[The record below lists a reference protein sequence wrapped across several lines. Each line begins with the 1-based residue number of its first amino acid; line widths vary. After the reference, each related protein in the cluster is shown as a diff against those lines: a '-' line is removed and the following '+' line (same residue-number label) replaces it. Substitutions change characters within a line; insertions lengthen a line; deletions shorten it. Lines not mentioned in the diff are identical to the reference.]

1 MDYWIHIAGQNLLVV
16 LDIAWWIIALRITK
30 TAGWR
35 ALICLFMAPQLCA
48 AILIARDVDLSLYV
62 PTAALAGIMVWHY
75 FGLPAITGVGVLYV
89 CIQMMRRRRL
99 QLGSA
104 LTPPMESSPSIV
116 SAGIKTRN
124 RDGLPAFQTIG
135 RLFSLSPRERA
146 GVRENRS
153 NESVMRL
160 RNEAPTISR
169 RDFIGACAAI
179 VPPLCTFSI
188 TGIAM
193 GQLDKFRVRRFTLS
207 LPSLPKQLD
216 GLTIAHVSDVHVG
229 EWTHGPVL
237 KKIVDST
244 NALRADLVVV
254 TGDLINYELSDLSE
268 SINLLK
274 QMHGRYGLYM
284 VEGNHDL
291 IVNGAEFEQRVKR
304 SGLSLL
310 VDESVVHEVR
320 GYPVQ
325 FMGLRWLDC
334 VGAPNDQVTSWQV
347 RELVKQR
354 QPGAFPIFLA
364 HHPHAF
370 DAAIENGL
378 PLTLTGHTHGGQL
391 MLDKNLGIGPAL
403 FRYWSGFYKRGES
416 QLIVSNGVGNMF
428 PIRINAPAELVHI
441 TLKCA

>member
-1 MDYWIHIAGQNLLVV
+1 MHLDY
-16 LDIAWWIIALRITK
+16 
-30 TAGWR
+30 
-35 ALICLFMAPQLCA
+35 
-48 AILIARDVDLSLYV
+48 
-62 PTAALAGIMVWHY
+62 
-75 FGLPAITGVGVLYV
+75 
-89 CIQMMRRRRL
+89 
-99 QLGSA
+99 
-104 LTPPMESSPSIV
+104 E
-116 SAGIKTRN
+116 
-124 RDGLPAFQTIG
+124 
-135 RLFSLSPRERA
+135 SLSSSGMPNNRKTILPLLGERA
-146 GVRENRS
+146 D
-153 NESVMRL
+153 SVWP
-160 RNEAPTISR
+160 RNEALTNQSAKNSLSR

-207 LPSLPKQLD
+207 LPSLPKPLD

-237 KKIVDST
+237 KKIVNCT

-268 SINLLK
+268 SIDLLK

-291 IVNGAEFEQRVKR
+291 IMNGAEFEQRVKR

-310 VDESVVHEVR
+310 MDESTVCKVR
-320 GYPVQ
+320 GFPVQ
-325 FMGLRWLDC
+325 FLGLRWLDC
-334 VGAPNDQVTSWQV
+334 VSAPNDQVTSWQV

-354 QPGAFPIFLA
+354 QPDAFPIFLA

-370 DAAIENGL
+370 DAAIENNL

-403 FRYWSGFYKRGES
+403 FRYWSGFYQRGES

>member
-1 MDYWIHIAGQNLLVV
+1 MDFWLRIIQENLSVV
-16 LDIAWWIIALRITK
+16 ADICWWIVALRLTK
-30 TAGWR
+30 TNLWR
-35 ALICLFMAPQLCA
+35 VSISFFMGAQLCA
-48 AILIARDVDLSLYV
+48 AILIAGHVDLSLYI
-62 PTAALAGIMVWHY
+62 PTPWMAAVMIWHYFGIAALAGLS
-75 FGLPAITGVGVLYV
+75 GLYVFLRILRRPKRGAPVGRGPVTMPAI
-89 CIQMMRRRRL
+89 
-99 QLGSA
+99 
-104 LTPPMESSPSIV
+104 
-116 SAGIKTRN
+116 
-124 RDGLPAFQTIG
+124 
-135 RLFSLSPRERA
+135 
-146 GVRENRS
+146 ENS
-153 NESVMRL
+153 
-160 RNEAPTISR
+160 ISR

-179 VPPLCTFSI
+179 APPLCTFGI
-188 TGIAM
+188 TGVAM
-193 GQLDKFRVRRFTLS
+193 GQLDKFRLRRFTLS

-237 KKIVDST
+237 KKIVECT
-244 NALRADLVVV
+244 NALRADLIAV

-268 SINLLK
+268 SIALLK
-274 QMHGRYGLYM
+274 QMQARYGLYM

-291 IVNGAEFEQRVKR
+291 IENGAEFEQRVKR

-310 VDESVVHEVR
+310 VDESVVREVR

-325 FMGLRWLDC
+325 FLGLRWLDS
-334 VGAPNDQVTSWQV
+334 VGAPDGRITSWQV

-354 QPGAFPIFLA
+354 QPDAFPIFLA

-378 PLTLTGHTHGGQL
+378 PLTLTGHTHGGQF
-391 MLDKNLGIGPAL
+391 MLDRNVGVGPAL

-428 PIRINAPAELVHI
+428 PIRINAPAELVHV